1 MSVTP
6 QGDHTARHIPPAA
19 LVEGLLE
26 KAESARHMAGMIR
39 QTLPQVAGS
48 EPHEYA
54 LKLQLAALPG
64 AVDAQE
70 AVALV
75 PWLWQKHRQDPATFP
90 AEPTAVNS
98 GRGDQPLL
106 DAAGNP
112 LPDLF
117 AVAFTDFPAMYG
129 HDHSIPMA
137 SLDALQE
144 CVEDIQ
150 RTHGVSEAQIAERA
164 LVYCQATGQLERGRK
179 IGEAFPPPPFPEDGD
194 ADAITQW
201 YSGIDARA
209 MNAWER
215 HDFPLMAHLVSL
227 LDGRPQI
234 QTMPALMQAESL
246 IPLLGHVDPE
256 VTGRRV
262 MEVAGVTLGAPEGV
276 SSGLLLAEYLLRA
289 GEPDAG
295 LALLNGQLLI
305 CAASDV
311 PPLGRDVGAAATELV
326 KPLRAAVEQGFGDQ
340 PFLGLGISP
349 LGPHWRPED
358 TTIAAA
364 AETAERLALIR
375 ARQIDE
381 RNGYTVNQDHIL
393 KDRIPGGNAVHVE
406 PVVKEATGLFV
417 VPPLPHPAELPEG
430 TTPALFH
437 LPPTAS
443 RWMTN
448 PPHMMAGYDWQD
460 SLRQVTREELVAVAL
475 PLYGM
480 LGTATDNG
488 AHFQRE
494 FAAYLSRELAPG
506 GSFHGDT
513 FLEYV
518 LAQNKLAADR
528 AAAAPD
534 QDGGE
539 DPQGEAKNGTGR
551 LAPELSR
558 DVLDHP
564 EVEALNWV
572 HERLREVDL
581 NDPDPL
587 AVDSLISDLQQRPA
601 EGRRVAEAFAFTAL
615 AFSQDF
621 VSADHLV
628 LALRGLRPLLTMC
641 PLVGLQQASV
651 MLPAMAEFLPSAL
664 PYMLNMVSG
673 TYLALPEELAGGEV
687 ALRTSMMSRPLHM
700 YFNTLALLQ
709 SLEQGSEGSDDPE
722 GNGFRARVV
731 TQRASDLDELRNY
744 HSADLLRLRALNF
757 AEESGDE
764 ELRHRCAAD
773 YYSSC
778 MDHGLVAAAIGF
790 EERYPL
796 PSYGPFAQANVVARG
811 GALLKTVYMVPEV
824 FEAEHREA
832 VAQLDQAASRAWEE
846 RPSEEI
852 VEIVADIVTSTAS
865 KWSDIEIGHPVDLL
879 AYFGGWANARIR
891 PILAELPAEQRGPW
905 LSPYLRMLMTQ
916 AIVMFDDPNPQAQSH
931 ATMIIESALQQAVE
945 TADPQLINQV
955 LSAMELEQRLYGNG
969 REEQWQRIL
978 RECGIN
984 P

>member
-6 QGDHTARHIPPAA
+6 QGDHTVRHIPPAA

-75 PWLWQKHRQDPATFP
+75 PWLWQKHRQDAATFP

-144 CVEDIQ
+144 CVEDMQ

-164 LVYCQATGQLERGRK
+164 LVYCQATGQLERGWK

-194 ADAITQW
+194 ADAIAKW

-311 PPLGRDVGAAATELV
+311 PPLGHDVGAAATELV

-393 KDRIPGGNAVHVE
+393 KDRIPGGTSVHVE

-417 VPPLPHPAELPEG
+417 VPPLPRAADLPEG
-430 TTPALFH
+430 ITPALFA

-443 RWMTN
+443 KWMTN

-460 SLRQVTREELVAVAL
+460 SLKQVTREELAAVAL
-475 PLYGM
+475 PLHGM
-480 LGTATDNG
+480 LGTTTDNG
-488 AHFQRE
+488 AHFRRE
-494 FAAYLSRELAPG
+494 LTAYLSRELAPG
-506 GSFHGDT
+506 GAFPGDR
-513 FLEYV
+513 FLEHI
-518 LAQNKLAADR
+518 LALNSETAGSRAD
-528 AAAAPD
+528 
-534 QDGGE
+534 
-539 DPQGEAKNGTGR
+539 
-551 LAPELSR
+551 
-558 DVLDHP
+558 LDHP
-564 EVEALNWV
+564 EVQALHWV
-572 HERLREVDL
+572 RERVAEVNL
-581 NDPDPL
+581 EDPDPVVL
-587 AVDSLISDLQQRPA
+587 DSLISDLLQRPA
-601 EGRRVAEAFAFTAL
+601 EDRRVAEVYVMVAL
-615 AFSQDF
+615 AFSQKF
-621 VSADHLV
+621 VSAEHLV
-628 LALRGLRPLLTMC
+628 LALRGVRPLLTIC
-641 PLVGLQQASV
+641 PLVGFQQTSV
-651 MLPAMAEFLPSAL
+651 MLPAVAEFLPSAL

-673 TYLALPEELAGGEV
+673 TYVAMPDELVGGEI
-687 ALRTSMMSRPLHM
+687 ALQTSMMSRPLHM
-700 YFNTLALLQ
+700 YFNILALLH
-709 SLEQGSEGSDDPE
+709 SLEQRSEDSEGPE
-722 GNGFRARVV
+722 GHGFRARVV
-731 TQRASDLDELRNY
+731 TQRATDLDQLRNF
-744 HSADLLRLRALNF
+744 HSADLLRLRALNL
-757 AEESGDE
+757 AEESEDE
-764 ELRHRCAAD
+764 ELRHHCAAS
-773 YYSSC
+773 YYHSC
-778 MDHGLVAAAIGF
+778 MEHGLVAAAVGL

-796 PSYGPFAQANVVARG
+796 ECYAAFPKANVVARG
-811 GALLKTVYMVPEV
+811 GALLKSVYMTPEV
-824 FEAEHREA
+824 FEPQHREA

-846 RPSEEI
+846 QPSDEV
-852 VEIVADIVTSTAS
+852 VETLADAVTSTAS
-865 KWSDIEIGHPVDLL
+865 KWSDLEIGHPVDLL
-879 AYFGGWANARIR
+879 AYFAGWANARIR
-891 PILAELPAEQRGPW
+891 PMLAELPAEQRGPL
-905 LSPYLRMLMTQ
+905 LSPYLRMLLMQ
-916 AIVMFDDPNPQAQSH
+916 AILMFGDRNPQARSH
-931 ATMIIESALQQAVE
+931 ATMIVESALQQAVE
-945 TADPQLINQV
+945 TSDPQLVNQV
-955 LSAMELEQRLYGNG
+955 LSAIDLDHRMYGDV
-969 REEQWQRIL
+969 RTEQWQRIL